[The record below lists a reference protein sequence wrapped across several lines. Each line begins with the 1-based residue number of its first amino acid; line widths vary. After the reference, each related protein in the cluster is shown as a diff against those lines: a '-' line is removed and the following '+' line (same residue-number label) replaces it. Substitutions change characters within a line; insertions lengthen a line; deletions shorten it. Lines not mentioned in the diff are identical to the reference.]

1 MNYSACIL
9 KNLSLYVHFKKSY
22 RILFDNIFHLQ
33 LLKICIIINAL
44 VIFMEDF
51 MYGPPPLR
59 KIPQDD
65 IEKPKSIKQ
74 VPRYLKELISK
85 FFSRYIYIFK
95 LVWDT
100 NPLYLFAMA
109 FVALCSGLFPILGAY
124 VTSQLLQEI
133 SDAYV
138 LAMELKDT
146 LSAGDLIKQVMDQV
160 DVILWIGL
168 QLAYAIC
175 NALIGTLNSTVVA
188 ISGEKV
194 ANHIKV
200 KVITKAKDID
210 VAQFDLPEF
219 YEKLENATREASFR
233 PVQIL
238 SATFNMISSLI
249 SMISFIVALIVLSP
263 FAPLIIIAFAL
274 PAAIVK
280 FVYGRKNFMYMKR
293 HSKDRR
299 QMEYY
304 SALMTNKD
312 IVKEVRIFNLSD
324 TLIGKFKATFNKYF
338 KGLKKLI
345 LRENMWHIIIAVA
358 HALVNA
364 GLFIF
369 VAYQVFQG
377 KMNIG
382 DYSFYSG
389 SLTSVIGCVSSVVA
403 ATATIYQGTLF
414 IDNLIEFNKLEP
426 KIVPNVD
433 KPLYVERHIA
443 HTIEFKDVCFSYPG
457 SDRQVINNVS
467 FTLEGG
473 TTTVLV
479 GLNGA
484 GKTTL
489 IKLLT
494 RLYDPTSGVILL
506 DGKDIRNYDLEK
518 LYEIYGTIFQDF
530 GKYAMS
536 VEENIYFGDI
546 DKGIIDEE
554 IRIAANES
562 GASDFIEKLPNS
574 YKTPLTKL
582 FEYDGTELSIGQWQK
597 LSVARAFYS
606 DSDIMI
612 LDEPTASLDALAEQ
626 QIFNQFEK
634 LTKGKTSI
642 FVSHRLSS
650 ATTAD
655 KIIVLEYGQVVE
667 EGTHKELMEK
677 QGKYFEL
684 FTTQAKRYIDNN

>member
-1 MNYSACIL
+1 
-9 KNLSLYVHFKKSY
+9 
-22 RILFDNIFHLQ
+22 
-33 LLKICIIINAL
+33 
-44 VIFMEDF
+44 
-51 MYGPPPLR
+51 MYGPPPIR
-59 KIPQDD
+59 KMPQDN
-65 IEKPKSIKQ
+65 IEKPQSIKQ
-74 VPRYLKELISK
+74 VPRYLKDLIFK

-95 LVWDT
+95 LVWET
-100 NPLYLFAMA
+100 NPFYLFAMA
-109 FVALCSGLFPILGAY
+109 FVALCSGLFPVLGAY
-124 VTSQLLQEI
+124 ITAQLLQQI

-138 LAMELKDT
+138 LSVE
-146 LSAGDLIKQVMDQV
+146 LIKNSGLTSQELIAQVSQEV
-160 DVILWIGL
+160 DVFLWIGL
-168 QLAYAIC
+168 QLTYSVANSI
-175 NALIGTLNSTVVA
+175 ISTLNSTIVS

-194 ANHIKV
+194 ANHIKT
-200 KVITKAKDID
+200 KVITKAKTIDI
-210 VAQFDLPEF
+210 AQFDLPEF

-238 SATFNMISSLI
+238 NSTFNMISSFI

-263 FAPLIIIAFAL
+263 WAPLVILVFAL

-324 TLIGKFKATFNKYF
+324 TIIEKFKATFKKYF
-338 KGLKKLI
+338 NGLKKLI
-345 LRENMWHIIIAVA
+345 LRENIWHIIIALGHTV
-358 HALVNA
+358 VNA

-382 DYSFYSG
+382 DFSFYSG
-389 SLTSVIGCVSSVVA
+389 SLTSVIACVSSVVA

-414 IDNLIEFNKLEP
+414 IDNLIEFSRLEP
-426 KIVPNVD
+426 TIVPNIE
-433 KPLYVERHIA
+433 KPLSVKRHVA

-457 SDRQVINNVS
+457 SNRQVINNVS
-467 FTLEGG
+467 FTLDGG

-489 IKLLT
+489 IKLMT

-506 DGKDIRNYDLEK
+506 DGEDIRNYDIKK

-530 GKYAMS
+530 GKYAMT

-546 DKGIIDEE
+546 DKGIIDED
-554 IRIAANES
+554 IAMAAKES
-562 GASDFIEKLPNS
+562 GASDFIEKLPNT

-612 LDEPTASLDALAEQ
+612 LDEPTASLDAIAEQ

-634 LTKGKTSI
+634 LTEGKTSV

-655 KIIVLEYGQVVE
+655 KIIVLEYGRVVE
-667 EGTHKELMEK
+667 EGTHKELIEA
-677 QGKYFEL
+677 QGKYYEL
-684 FTTQAKRYIDNN
+684 FSTQAKRYIDN

>member
-1 MNYSACIL
+1 
-9 KNLSLYVHFKKSY
+9 
-22 RILFDNIFHLQ
+22 
-33 LLKICIIINAL
+33 
-44 VIFMEDF
+44 

-100 NPLYLFAMA
+100 NPFYLFAMA

-160 DVILWIGL
+160 DVFLWIGL
-168 QLAYAIC
+168 QLAYAVGSS
-175 NALIGTLNSTVVA
+175 LISTLNSTVVS

-194 ANHIKV
+194 ANHIKI

-238 SATFNMISSLI
+238 NATFNMISSLI
-249 SMISFIVALIVLSP
+249 SMISFIIALVVLSP

-312 IVKEVRIFNLSD
+312 IVKEVRIFNISD

-345 LRENMWHIIIAVA
+345 LRENMWHIIIAIA

-364 GLFIF
+364 GLFVF

-389 SLTSVIGCVSSVVA
+389 SLTSVISCVSSVVA

-433 KPLYVERHIA
+433 SPLSVERHIA
-443 HTIEFKDVCFSYPG
+443 HTIEFKNVCFSYPG

-655 KIIVLEYGQVVE
+655 KIIVLEYGRIVE

-684 FTTQAKRYIDNN
+684 FTTQAKRYIDSN

>member
-1 MNYSACIL
+1 
-9 KNLSLYVHFKKSY
+9 
-22 RILFDNIFHLQ
+22 
-33 LLKICIIINAL
+33 
-44 VIFMEDF
+44 
-51 MYGPPPLR
+51 MYGPPPIR
-59 KIPQDD
+59 KMPQDN
-65 IEKPKSIKQ
+65 IEKPQSIKQ
-74 VPRYLKELISK
+74 VPRYLKDLIFK

-95 LVWDT
+95 LVWET
-100 NPLYLFAMA
+100 NPFYLFAMA
-109 FVALCSGLFPILGAY
+109 FVALCSGLFPVLGAY
-124 VTSQLLQEI
+124 ITAQLLQQI

-138 LAMELKDT
+138 LSVE
-146 LSAGDLIKQVMDQV
+146 LIKNSSLTSQELIAQVSQEV
-160 DVILWIGL
+160 DVFLWIGL
-168 QLAYAIC
+168 QLTYSVANSI
-175 NALIGTLNSTVVA
+175 ISTLNSTIVS

-194 ANHIKV
+194 ANHIKT
-200 KVITKAKDID
+200 KVITKAKTIDI
-210 VAQFDLPEF
+210 AQFDLPEF

-238 SATFNMISSLI
+238 NSTFNMISSFI

-263 FAPLIIIAFAL
+263 WAPLVILVFAL

-324 TLIGKFKATFNKYF
+324 TIIGKFKATFKKYF
-338 KGLKKLI
+338 NGLKKLI
-345 LRENMWHIIIAVA
+345 LRENIWHIIIALGHTV
-358 HALVNA
+358 VNA

-382 DYSFYSG
+382 DFSFYSG
-389 SLTSVIGCVSSVVA
+389 SLTSVIACVSSVVA

-414 IDNLIEFNKLEP
+414 IDNLIEFSRLEP
-426 KIVPNVD
+426 TIVPNIE
-433 KPLYVERHIA
+433 KPLSVKRHVA

-457 SDRQVINNVS
+457 SNRQVINNVS
-467 FTLEGG
+467 FTLDGG

-489 IKLLT
+489 IKLMT

-506 DGKDIRNYDLEK
+506 DGEDIRNYDIQK

-530 GKYAMS
+530 GKYAMT

-546 DKGIIDEE
+546 DKGIIDED
-554 IRIAANES
+554 IAMAAKES
-562 GASDFIEKLPNS
+562 GASDFIEKLPNT

-612 LDEPTASLDALAEQ
+612 LDEPTASLDAIAEQ

-634 LTKGKTSI
+634 LTEGKTSV

-655 KIIVLEYGQVVE
+655 KIIVLEYGRVVE
-667 EGTHKELMEK
+667 EGTHKELIEA
-677 QGKYFEL
+677 QGKYYEL
-684 FTTQAKRYIDNN
+684 FSTQAKRYIDN

>member
-1 MNYSACIL
+1 
-9 KNLSLYVHFKKSY
+9 
-22 RILFDNIFHLQ
+22 
-33 LLKICIIINAL
+33 
-44 VIFMEDF
+44 
-51 MYGPPPLR
+51 MYGPPPMR
-59 KIPQDD
+59 KLPQDN
-65 IEKPKSIKQ
+65 IQKPKSLKQ
-74 VPRYLKELISK
+74 VPGYLKKVISK

-95 LVWDT
+95 LVWET
-100 NPLYLFAMA
+100 NPVYLFAMG
-109 FVALCSGLFPILGAY
+109 FVAICSGLFPILGAY
-124 VTSQLLQEI
+124 VTSQLLQSV
-133 SDAYV
+133 SDAY
-138 LAMELKDT
+138 MQLKDT
-146 LSAGDLIKQVMDQV
+146 ATIKELMVSAAKDY
-160 DVILWIGL
+160 DVFLWIGI
-168 QLAYAIC
+168 QLAFTVANSILNAI
-175 NALIGTLNSTVVA
+175 NTTVVS
-188 ISGEKV
+188 ISSEKV

-200 KVITKAKDID
+200 KVITKAKSID
-210 VAQFDLPEF
+210 VSQFDLPEF

-233 PVQIL
+233 PIQIIN
-238 SATFNMISSLI
+238 ATFSMISNLI
-249 SMISFIVALIVLSP
+249 SMISFIIALIVLSP

-280 FVYGRKNFMYMKR
+280 FIYGRKNFMYMKR

-304 SALMTNKD
+304 SSLLANKD

-324 TLIGKFKATFNKYF
+324 TFIGKFKETFKVYF

-345 LRENMWHIIIAVA
+345 LRENLWHIIIAIT

-364 GLFIF
+364 GLFVF
-369 VAYQVFQG
+369 VAIHVFQG

-382 DYSFYSG
+382 NFSFYSG
-389 SLTSVIGCVSSVVA
+389 ALTSVIACVSSVVA

-414 IDNLIEFNKLEP
+414 IDNLIEFNKL
-426 KIVPNVD
+426 KAQITPNIEN
-433 KPLYVERHIA
+433 PLLVERHIA
-443 HTIEFKDVCFSYPG
+443 HTIEFQNVCFSYPG
-457 SDRQVINNVS
+457 SDKQVINNVS
-467 FTLEGG
+467 FTLKGG

-489 IKLLT
+489 IKLMT

-546 DKGIIDEE
+546 DKGIIPED
-554 IRIAANES
+554 IKKAAYES
-562 GASDFIEKLPNS
+562 GASDFIERLPNN

-612 LDEPTASLDALAEQ
+612 LDEPTASLDAIAEQ
-626 QIFNQFEK
+626 QIFNQFER
-634 LTKGKTSI
+634 LTTGKTSV

-655 KIIVLEYGQVVE
+655 NIIVLEHGQVVE
-667 EGTHKELMEK
+667 EGTHKELMSA
-677 QGKYFEL
+677 QGKYYEL
-684 FTTQAKRYIDNN
+684 FTTQAKRYINN

>member
-1 MNYSACIL
+1 
-9 KNLSLYVHFKKSY
+9 
-22 RILFDNIFHLQ
+22 
-33 LLKICIIINAL
+33 
-44 VIFMEDF
+44 
-51 MYGPPPLR
+51 MYGPPRMRMEP
-59 KIPQDD
+59 KDK
-65 IEKPKSIKQ
+65 IEKPKSLKQ
-74 VPRYLKELISK
+74 VPAYIKKLVSV

-95 LVWDT
+95 LVWET
-100 NPLYLFAMA
+100 NPFYLFAMA

-124 VTSQLLQEI
+124 ITAQLLQQI

-138 LAMELKDT
+138 LAMQFKDT
-146 LSAGDLIKQVMDQV
+146 MPIGELMEKISGEVNV
-160 DVILWIGL
+160 FLWIGL
-168 QLAYAIC
+168 QLAHSVGNSVISS
-175 NALIGTLNSTVVA
+175 LNSAVVS

-200 KVITKAKDID
+200 KIITKAKSID
-210 VAQFDLPEF
+210 LSQFDLPEF
-219 YEKLENATREASFR
+219 YEKLENATREATFR
-233 PVQIL
+233 PIQIL
-238 SATFNMISSLI
+238 NSTFNMISSLI

-263 FAPLIIIAFAL
+263 FAPVIIIAFAL

-280 FVYGRKNFMYMKR
+280 FIYGRKNFMYMKR

-304 SALMTNKD
+304 SVLMTNKD
-312 IVKEVRIFNLSD
+312 IAKEIRIFNLSD
-324 TLIGKFKATFNKYF
+324 TIIGKFKKTFDKYF
-338 KGLKKLI
+338 KGLKRLI
-345 LRENMWHIIIAVA
+345 LRENIWHIIIAIT
-358 HALVNA
+358 HAGVNA
-364 GLFIF
+364 GLFVF
-369 VAYQVFQG
+369 VAFQVFQG
-377 KMNIG
+377 NMNLA
-382 DYSFYSG
+382 DFSFYSG

-426 KIVPNVD
+426 KIVPNIENPIAVQ
-433 KPLYVERHIA
+433 RHIA
-443 HTIEFKDVCFSYPG
+443 HTIEFKNVCFSYPG
-457 SDRQVINNVS
+457 SEKQVINNVS
-467 FTLEGG
+467 FKLEGG

-489 IKLLT
+489 IKLLI
-494 RLYDPTSGVILL
+494 RLYDPTSGEILL
-506 DGKDIRNYDLEK
+506 DGENIKSYDLEK
-518 LYEIYGTIFQDF
+518 LYDIYGTIFQDF

-536 VEENIYFGDI
+536 VEDNISFGDI
-546 DKGIIDEE
+546 DKGIVEGDI
-554 IRIAANES
+554 IKAANES
-562 GASDFIEKLPNS
+562 GAADFINKLPLT

-582 FEYDGTELSIGQWQK
+582 FEHDGTELSIGQWQK

-612 LDEPTASLDALAEQ
+612 LDEPTASLDAIAEQ

-655 KIIVLEYGQVVE
+655 KIIVLEYGRVVE
-667 EGTHKELMEK
+667 EGNHKELMEA
-677 QGKYFEL
+677 QGKYYEL
-684 FTTQAKRYIDNN
+684 FSTQAKRYIENN

>member
-1 MNYSACIL
+1 
-9 KNLSLYVHFKKSY
+9 
-22 RILFDNIFHLQ
+22 
-33 LLKICIIINAL
+33 
-44 VIFMEDF
+44 
-51 MYGPPPLR
+51 MYGPPLR
-59 KIPQDD
+59 KTPQDN
-65 IEKPKSIKQ
+65 IEKPKSLKQ
-74 VPRYLKELISK
+74 VPRYIKQIVSN

-95 LVWDT
+95 LVWET
-100 NPLYLFAMA
+100 NPFYLFAMA

-124 VTSQLLQEI
+124 ITANLLQEI

-138 LAMELKDT
+138 LAMELKDSLAT
-146 LSAGDLIKQVMDQV
+146 SALIKQVTEQV
-160 DVILWIGL
+160 NVFLWIGL
-168 QLAYAIC
+168 QLAYSFANSI
-175 NALIGTLNSTVVA
+175 ITTLNSTVVA
-188 ISGEKV
+188 IAGEKV

-200 KVITKAKDID
+200 KVITKAKNID
-210 VAQFDLPEF
+210 VAQFDSPEF

-238 SATFNMISSLI
+238 NASFNMISSLI
-249 SMISFIVALIVLSP
+249 SMISFIIALIILSP
-263 FAPLIIIAFAL
+263 WAPLIIIAFAL

-280 FVYGRKNFMYMKR
+280 FVYGRKNFMYARR

-324 TLIGKFKATFNKYF
+324 TIIGKFKATFNKYF

-345 LRENMWHIIIAVA
+345 LRENMWHTIIALA
-358 HALVNA
+358 HGLVNA
-364 GLFIF
+364 GLFVF

-389 SLTSVIGCVSSVVA
+389 SLTSVIACVSSVVA

-426 KIVPNVD
+426 QIVPNTNE
-433 KPLYVERHIA
+433 PLDIERHIA

-506 DGKDIRNYDLEK
+506 DGKDIRNYDLTK

-530 GKYAMS
+530 AKYAMTI
-536 VEENIYFGDI
+536 EENIYFGDI
-546 DKGIIDEE
+546 DKGVIDED
-554 IRIAANES
+554 IKKAASES
-562 GASDFIEKLPNS
+562 GASDFIEKLPNA
-574 YKTPLTKL
+574 YQTHLTKL
-582 FEYDGTELSIGQWQK
+582 FEHDGTELSIGQWQK

-634 LTKGKTSI
+634 LTRGKTSI

-655 KIIVLEYGQVVE
+655 KIIVLEYGCVVE
-667 EGTHKELMEK
+667 EGTHKELMEAK
-677 QGKYFEL
+677 GKYFEL